1 MKKNVILV
9 LLTVVTLNVFAKT
22 TTGDNV
28 DPSIES
34 KFKKTYGPLVNV
46 SWKVIENVSIATYT
60 EHGEEKSVYY
70 FEDGEVFGIGKVI
83 TRDQLPES
91 VTEAISNRFTDGVI
105 QTAYEFKTADSPT
118 RYYVR
123 VATPRHS
130 LVVSGNEFGGL
141 QVNEKVRIN
150 SFR

>member
-1 MKKNVILV
+1 MKKNVIFV
-9 LLTVVTLNVFAKT
+9 LLTFVTLSLFAKT
-22 TTGDNV
+22 TTGDHV
-28 DPSIES
+28 DPTIES

-46 SWKVIENVSIATYT
+46 SWKVIENISIATYT

-70 FEDGEVFGIGKVI
+70 FDDGEVFGIGKMI
-83 TRDQLPES
+83 SRDQLPET
-91 VTEAISNRFTDGVI
+91 VTESIKKRFSDGAI

-130 LVVSGNEFGGL
+130 LVVSGNEFGNL
-141 QVNEKVRIN
+141 QVNEKVRVN